1 MSAEWG
7 MRTGPVLG
15 QWDRYLE
22 QGAVS
27 MEGRRRRAPLPLPPG
42 QFVRGREIEI
52 SLQHK
57 GTH

>member
-1 MSAEWG
+1 MSTEWAL
-7 MRTGPVLG
+7 RTGPVLG
-15 QWDRYLE
+15 QWDRYFE

-27 MEGRRRRAPLPLPPG
+27 MEGRGRRAPLPLPTG